1 MRHPRLSNGDVT
13 GIGPTSVVPDW
24 KGTAVLDIFYILL
37 VCGFFAAAAIA
48 VRLCE
53 RI

>member
-1 MRHPRLSNGDVT
+1 MAMLRGSDLPRWFL
-13 GIGPTSVVPDW
+13 IG